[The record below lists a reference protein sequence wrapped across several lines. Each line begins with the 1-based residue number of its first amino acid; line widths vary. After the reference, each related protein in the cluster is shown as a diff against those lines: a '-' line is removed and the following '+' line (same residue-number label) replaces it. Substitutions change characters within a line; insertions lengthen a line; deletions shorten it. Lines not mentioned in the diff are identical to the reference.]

1 MSGLLLQVLVYDAE
15 SNEQQAFLLWVD
27 CEGWNAM
34 TLSIPFAVA
43 GPLG

>member
-15 SNEQQAFLLWVD
+15 SHEQQAFLFWVA
-27 CEGWNAM
+27 CEGWKAV
-34 TLSIPFAVA
+34 THSIHLEVA